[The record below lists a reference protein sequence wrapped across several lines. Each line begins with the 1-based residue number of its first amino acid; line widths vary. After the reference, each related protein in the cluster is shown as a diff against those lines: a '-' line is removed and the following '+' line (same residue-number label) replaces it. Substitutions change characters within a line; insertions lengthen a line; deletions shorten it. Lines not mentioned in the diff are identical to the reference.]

1 MDSSSLSLLNV
12 AKVYDPRVDVRQNLI
27 QDGIKFTV
35 EAPSQYIQYF
45 QIDAS
50 SASNNN
56 ISFTNL
62 SWDPNQALGRFMY
75 MAIPVRFTLL
85 FTGNQVAALGG
96 NGVYAP
102 KNTFMRAV
110 TTTSVKLNNTTLNET
125 PNQYISALQ
134 YYGYKVDDAPTDYS
148 YSFNRV
154 LDTQTLYTASSGSSN
169 NPLGIYTDG
178 TLIGQLPR
186 GAYKDILWRIQTAA
200 AFDGGSNTTTMVVD
214 VLFNETFDL
223 APFNFGEHDQKGG
236 ICGIQNLTIQLTI
249 NPLVQLLWANAI
261 AAPVLP
267 TSTVSIGTA
276 NSYGSKPVLHYQLYT
291 IPQSIVD
298 MPMRQKMIY
307 QRNSTQ
313 VVQKS
318 VAASVL
324 NQSSGSFLS
333 DAIIPI
339 SVPKYI
345 YIFLGESDNNIK
357 CEQCNAWVSITDLQ
371 ITFGNKQNV
380 FSNLISSNNLASG
393 AGASLNSSRFNIE
406 LYKLICLKNGIK
418 MNLPQFASQTGSVI
432 CIDVAED
439 CQLDPSE
446 AAGMFNNSSFQVR
459 GNYWN
464 QLGYTVTDL
473 QLTIVFIN
481 EGLLYYNGD
490 LSFTQIMNVTS
501 RDMLASVN
509 IIDSQHYYYM
519 KDNENYLGG
528 LSLKSITDAAKS
540 ALRTVGSVAQKA
552 LPYAQKGIEYA
563 AKAAPVLA
571 GLGYVAGGMDTSVG
585 AIRFADTARQPMS
598 QIMGS
603 GSPMQT
609 AIDHRRQLTGGA
621 IASKASIHDKIMK
634 YESRR

>member
-12 AKVYDPRVDVRQNLI
+12 AKVYDPRVDIRQNLI

-35 EAPSQYIQYF
+35 EAPAQYIQYF
-45 QIDAS
+45 QVQS
-50 SASNNN
+50 STTSNNN

-62 SWDPNQALGRFMY
+62 SWDPNQALSRFIY
-75 MAIPVRFTLL
+75 ISVPVRLTLQTL
-85 FTGNQVAALGG
+85 TTVPGTPNAMFPNQQCG
-96 NGVYAP
+96 P

-134 YYGYKVDDAPTDYS
+134 YYGYKTEDTPTDYS

-154 LDTQTLYTASSGSSN
+154 LDTDSLYANNTGSNN
-169 NPLGIYTDG
+169 NPLGIYKDAPM
-178 TLIGQLPR
+178 LGQMPR
-186 GAYKDILWRIQTAA
+186 GAYRNILWKVVADPA
-200 AFDGGSNTTTMVVD
+200 EVGPNTVATVD
-214 VLFNETFDL
+214 ILFNETLDL

-236 ICGIQNLTIQLTI
+236 ICGIQNLTLQLTI
-249 NPLVQLLWANAI
+249 NPLVQLLWANGTAFPI
-261 AAPVLP
+261 LP
-267 TSTVSIGTA
+267 TSTVQIGGSTT
-276 NSYGSKPVLHYQLYT
+276 YGTQAVLHYQLFQ
-291 IPQSIVD
+291 IPASITD

-313 VVQKS
+313 VVQKNIGAVTLPPVGSLYGS
-318 VAASVL
+318 VT
-324 NQSSGSFLS
+324 S

-339 SVPKYI
+339 TVPKYI
-345 YIFLGESDNNIK
+345 YVFIGESDNNIT
-357 CEQCNAWVSITDLQ
+357 CEQSNAWLSITGMQ
-371 ITFGNKQNV
+371 VTFGNKQNV
-380 FSNLISSNNLASG
+380 FSSIVKA
-393 AGASLNSSRFNIE
+393 NSIQNFNVD
-406 LYKLICLKNGIK
+406 LFKLICLKNGIK
-418 MNLPQFASQTGSVI
+418 MNLPQFATKTGSVI

-439 CQLDPSE
+439 CQLDPYE
-446 AAGMFNNSSFQVR
+446 AAGMFNNSSFQITVD
-459 GNYWN
+459 YYN
-464 QLGYTVTDL
+464 QLGYSLVNAT
-473 QLTIVFIN
+473 LTIVFIN

-552 LPYAQKGIEYA
+552 LPYVQKGVEYA

-571 GLGYVAGGMDTSVG
+571 GLGYVAGGM
-585 AIRFADTARQPMS
+585 
-598 QIMGS
+598 GS
-603 GSPMQT
+603 GRDSIQT
-609 AIDHRRQLTGGA
+609 AMDQRRQLTGGA

-634 YESRR
+634 YETRR

>member
-12 AKVYDPRVDVRQNLI
+12 AKVYDPRVDIRQNLI
-27 QDGIKFTV
+27 QDGIKFMV

-45 QIDAS
+45 QVDAS
-50 SASNNN
+50 TASNNN

-75 MAIPVRFTLL
+75 LAIPVRFTLL
-85 FTGNQVAALGG
+85 FTGNQVALL
-96 NGVYAP
+96 NGSTGIYAP
-102 KNTFMRAV
+102 KNTFLRAV

-134 YYGYKVDDAPTDYS
+134 YYGYKTDDAPTDYS

-154 LDTQTLYTASSGSSN
+154 LDTQSQYTPSVGSSN
-169 NPLGIYTDG
+169 NPLGVYADG
-178 TLIGQLPR
+178 TLLGQQPR
-186 GAYKDILWRIQTAA
+186 GGYKDVLWRIQTPA

-249 NPLVQLLWANAI
+249 NPLVQLLWANGSG
-261 AAPVLP
+261 APVLP

-291 IPQSIVD
+291 IPLSITD
-298 MPMRQKMIY
+298 TPMRQKMIY

-318 VAASVL
+318 VAMGVDA
-324 NQSSGSFLS
+324 QTGGSFLS

-357 CEQCNAWVSITDLQ
+357 CEQCNAWISITDLQ

-380 FSNLISSNNLASG
+380 FSNLISSNQLASG
-393 AGASLNSSRFNIE
+393 AGASVNSARFNIE

-418 MNLPQFASQTGSVI
+418 MNLPQFAAQTGSVI

-439 CQLDPSE
+439 CQLDPYE

-464 QLGYTVTDL
+464 QLGYKVVDL

-552 LPYAQKGIEYA
+552 LPYVQKGVEYA

-571 GLGYVAGGMDTSVG
+571 GLGYVAGGMD
-585 AIRFADTARQPMS
+585 
-598 QIMGS
+598 S
-603 GSPMQT
+603 GRDSIQT
-609 AIDHRRQLTGGA
+609 AMDQRRQLTGGA

-634 YESRR
+634 YETRR

>member
-12 AKVYDPRVDVRQNLI
+12 AKVYDPRVDIRQNLI
-27 QDGIKFTV
+27 QDGIKFMV

-45 QIDAS
+45 QVDAS
-50 SASNNN
+50 TASNNN

-75 MAIPVRFTLL
+75 LAIPVRFTLL
-85 FTGNQVAALGG
+85 FTGDQTVLLNNSTGI
-96 NGVYAP
+96 YAP
-102 KNTFMRAV
+102 KNTFLRAV

-134 YYGYKVDDAPTDYS
+134 YYGYKVEDAPTDYS

-154 LDTQTLYTASSGSSN
+154 LDTQSLYTASNGSSN
-169 NPLGIYTDG
+169 NPLGLYEDG
-178 TLIGQLPR
+178 TLLGQQPR
-186 GAYKDILWRIQTAA
+186 GGYKDVLWRVQAAA

-236 ICGIQNLTIQLTI
+236 ICGIQNLTIQLTV
-249 NPLVQLLWANAI
+249 NPLVQLLWANGSG
-261 AAPVLP
+261 APVLP
-267 TSTVSIGTA
+267 TSTVSIGVA
-276 NSYGSKPVLHYQLYT
+276 NSYGIKPVLHYQLYT
-291 IPQSIVD
+291 IPMSITD

-318 VAASVL
+318 IASAVAV
-324 NQSSGSFLS
+324 QTGGSFLS

-345 YIFLGESDNNIK
+345 YVFLGESDNNIK
-357 CEQCNAWVSITDLQ
+357 CEQCNSWVSITDLQ

-380 FSNLISSNNLASG
+380 FSNLISQNQLSAG
-393 AGASLNSSRFNIE
+393 AGPASAHFNIE

-418 MNLPQFASQTGSVI
+418 MNLPQFAAHTGSVI

-439 CQLDPSE
+439 CQLDPYE

-464 QLGYTVTDL
+464 QLGYPVADL

-552 LPYAQKGIEYA
+552 LPYVQKGVEYA

-571 GLGYVAGGMDTSVG
+571 GLGYVAGGMDT
-585 AIRFADTARQPMS
+585 ARQPMS

-603 GSPMQT
+603 GRDPVQT
-609 AIDHRRQLTGGA
+609 AMDHRRQLTGGA

-634 YESRR
+634 YETRR